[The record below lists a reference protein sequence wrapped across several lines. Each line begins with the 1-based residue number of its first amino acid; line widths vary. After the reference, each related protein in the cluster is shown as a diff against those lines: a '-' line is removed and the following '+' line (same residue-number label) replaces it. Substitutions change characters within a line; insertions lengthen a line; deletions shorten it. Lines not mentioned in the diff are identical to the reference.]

1 MSMQIAPI
9 ARPHA
14 EAIATVITPIT
25 VPLNAQ
31 TATVE
36 HVAGID
42 LGRGRRGAQTNRVVR
57 WLSAGLSL
65 QQRFLPLAAVVVAAV
80 ALASPVHADVDTDF
94 ANQLHVYGVYGPRDY
109 NAWLGKIAC
118 SRLGN
123 GIDTDAYESAAFLSK
138 NLPHGSTTAQTWQFL
153 DTAVTAYCPDQMS
166 ILTSAAGPRR

>member
-9 ARPHA
+9 ARPHT
-14 EAIATVITPIT
+14 EAIATVTTPIT

-36 HVAGID
+36 HVAGIA

-57 WLSAGLSL
+57 RLSTGLSL
-65 QQRFLPLAAVVVAAV
+65 RQRFVPLAAAIAAAV

-94 ANQLHVYGVYGPRDY
+94 ANQLHVYGVYGPKDY

-118 SRLGN
+118 KRMGN
-123 GIDTDAYESAAFLSK
+123 GMDAGAYESAAFLSK
-138 NLPHGSTTAQTWQFL
+138 NLPQGTTTAQTWQFL
-153 DTAVTAYCPDQMS
+153 NSAINTYCPDQMPV
-166 ILTSAAGPRR
+166 LTSAAGRRQ